1 MTEETKEEELG
12 EPIFVEMTAG
22 LEGKSTVK

>member
-1 MTEETKEEELG
+1 MEKETEQLG